1 MIPHEKESPD
11 FIYNL
16 ANERQALRGNKA
28 RRGIPDRAPN
38 RLLAA
43 TWNLTNFGV
52 QQRTNDDLALM
63 AEIISWFDL
72 IAIQEIADDLT
83 DLSTLVGHLP
93 ADYRV
98 ILSDIGGNEE
108 RSGFIYDSQ
117 KVSRLELA
125 AEIAVPPSD
134 HRFIRMRGVSGAYKG
149 FDRNPYVVAFKAGG
163 LAFTAV
169 SAHLY
174 FGSNRYYDE
183 DRRALEAYALA
194 RWADQRNRSAGAY
207 SQNIL
212 VMGDLNLPI
221 RDNSSSVYKALK
233 AKRLILPQHSTA
245 MGSNLAGDK
254 YYDQVAFHAGAMNN
268 AYQGNSGVFDFD
280 RDPFFRAAWD
290 VSPDYFNKTVK
301 YHMADHRPLWV
312 EFLV

>member
-1 MIPHEKESPD
+1 MVPHEKENPD
-11 FIYNL
+11 FSYDL
-16 ANERQALRGNKA
+16 ATERQALRGNKT
-28 RRGIPDRAPN
+28 RREIPHKAPN

-52 QQRTNDDLALM
+52 QKRTDDDLALM

-72 IAIQEIADDLT
+72 VAIQEVADELT
-83 DLSTLVGHLP
+83 DLCTLVDHLP
-93 ADYRV
+93 VGYHV
-98 ILSDIGGNEE
+98 ILSDIGGNQE
-108 RSGFIYDSQ
+108 RSGFIYNSQ
-117 KVSRLELA
+117 KVARLELA

-134 HRFIRMRGVSGAYKG
+134 HRYIRMRGVSGAYKG
-149 FDRNPYVVAFKAGG
+149 FDRNPYVVAFKAEG
-163 LAFTAV
+163 LEFTAV
-169 SAHLY
+169 CAHLY
-174 FGSNRYYDE
+174 FGSHTYYDE

-194 RWADQRNRSAGAY
+194 RWADKRNRASGAY

-221 RDNSSSVYKALK
+221 RDNTSSVYKALK
-233 AKRLILPQHSTA
+233 AKRLILPQHSTT

-254 YYDQVAFHAGAMNN
+254 DYDQVAFHAGAMKE

-290 VSPDYFNKTVK
+290 VSREYFDKAIK
-301 YHMADHRPLWV
+301 YHIADHRPLWV